1 MTPCEESV
9 QLGAYLLGALDPEE
23 RSALERHIAG
33 CDRCKAELVDMAP
46 LPGLLRHTPFE
57 ELDETAA
64 AAESLTPA
72 RWLQPGVPEGP
83 DGREG
88 PGGREGREGR
98 TDTGEPGE
106 STAPGRAGLPPQRHR
121 RPRRRMVSA
130 GLVLAGAAAVA
141 GAWVYA
147 GGFHST
153 PSAPPA
159 AAAAMTW
166 TGQDPT
172 THVTATAALT
182 PEAWG
187 TQMDLRLGNLPVGIT
202 CHLVV
207 HSRDGRTET
216 AGTWGSGYGTK
227 ADVPASTSIS
237 PSDISRLDIV
247 GGDGNVLV
255 HVQG

>member
-64 AAESLTPA
+64 AAETLTPA
-72 RWLQPGVPEGP
+72 RRLRPGAPEGRGARADGEEP
-83 DGREG
+83 D
-88 PGGREGREGR
+88 
-98 TDTGEPGE
+98 EPQ
-106 STAPGRAGLPPQRHR
+106 APGRAGLPPQRHR
-121 RPRRRMVSA
+121 RPRRRTVSV
-130 GLVLAGAAAVA
+130 GLALAGAAAVA

-147 GGFHST
+147 GGFRST

-166 TGQDPT
+166 SGQDAT

-187 TQMDLRLGNLPVGIT
+187 TQMDLKLGNLPIGIT

-207 HSRDGRTET
+207 HARDGRTET
-216 AGTWGSGYGTK
+216 AGAWGSGYGTK
-227 ADVPASTSIS
+227 ADIPASTSIS

-247 GGDGNVLV
+247 SGDGNVLV